1 MICYLKSI
9 DNSRFRSMKKGD
21 KVNIYVNPN
30 KLNDL
35 EYVPTLFT
43 RSSLILLLFSIIVS
57 FPLLAK
63 IKTIIKNIW
72 INNS

>member
-1 MICYLKSI
+1 
-9 DNSRFRSMKKGD
+9 MKKGD

-63 IKTIIKNIW
+63 IKTIIKNI
-72 INNS
+72 